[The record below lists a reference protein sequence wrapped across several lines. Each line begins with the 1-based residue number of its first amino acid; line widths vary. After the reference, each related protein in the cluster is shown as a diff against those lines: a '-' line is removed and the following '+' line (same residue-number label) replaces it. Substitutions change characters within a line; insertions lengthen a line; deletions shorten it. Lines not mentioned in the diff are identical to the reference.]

1 MKPRSLLMTI
11 SAGVLAASMVVLA
24 PLSAEARTW
33 GMYYFNTK
41 TASDTWHTSSASR
54 QPFNAARTT
63 ANSVIAFVKVPGV
76 GTTSGESVVTSTFS
90 SRIVQASCKFQAF
103 GFYTQGTLKCEN
115 GS

>member
-1 MKPRSLLMTI
+1 MKHRPLAMTI
-11 SAGVLAASMVVLA
+11 AAGALAASMVVLA
-24 PLSAEARTW
+24 PMSAQARTW

-41 TASDTWHTSSASR
+41 AAPDTWHTSSASR

-63 ANSVIAFVKVPGV
+63 ANALIAVVKVPNV

-90 SRIVQASCKFQAF
+90 ARIVKASCKYEAF
-103 GFYTQGTLKCEN
+103 GWSTKGTLKCEN